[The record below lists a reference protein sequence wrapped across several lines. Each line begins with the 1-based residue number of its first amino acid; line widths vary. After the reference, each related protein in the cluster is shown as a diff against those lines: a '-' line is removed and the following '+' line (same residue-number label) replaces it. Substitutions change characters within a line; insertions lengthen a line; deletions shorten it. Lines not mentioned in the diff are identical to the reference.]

1 MPCEVD
7 LSLLHNLME
16 CDACPAF
23 GDLEEMPS
31 KPSKRGMLPSTTTVT
46 TGEAVANEPVEL
58 GVFKLH
64 SLSL

>member
-1 MPCEVD
+1 MHAQ
-7 LSLLHNLME
+7 LL
-16 CDACPAF
+16 